1 MRTLQP
7 SGYRAVERATLAGAL
22 VIVAGTAGYMA
33 IEHVRLLDA
42 LYMTVITVTTIG
54 FGEVFPLS
62 ETGRIFTIVL
72 ALAGVGVVFFIA
84 SEFARV
90 IIEGDLQRLLGLRKD
105 LKMVGKLDRHIIVC
119 GYGRTGHAVADI
131 FRQRKTPFVVID
143 QGLEPCQDLQA
154 EGIPFVQGDASAEET
169 LRSAGI
175 ERASTII
182 VCLPDD
188 AHGVFTVLLAR
199 QLNPSITIIARAVE
213 EQSEERLR
221 MAGADRIINP
231 YRIGGMRLAFTALKP
246 TVVDFLDASLPGTG
260 GELELAE
267 VRISERSELANRS
280 LAQAEIRK
288 RFGLIVVALRRG
300 QRTIF
305 SPEPGTVIEPGDV
318 LVALGPGRS
327 IERIE
332 AASH

>member
-1 MRTLQP
+1 MHVSEYKRV
-7 SGYRAVERATLAGAL
+7 GRALAVGAA

-33 IEHVRLLDA
+33 IEGARLLDA

-54 FGEVFPLS
+54 FGEVFPLT
-62 ETGRIFTIVL
+62 EAGRIFTIVL
-72 ALAGVGVVFFIA
+72 ALAGVGVIFFVA

-90 IIEGDLQRLLGLRKD
+90 VIEGDLERLLGLRKD

-119 GYGRTGHAVADI
+119 GYGRMGHAVAEV

-143 QGLEPCQDLQA
+143 QEFETCQELQGG
-154 EGIPFVQGDASAEET
+154 GIPFVQGDASHQEA
-169 LRSAGI
+169 LKAAGI
-175 ERASTII
+175 ERAATII

-199 QLNPSITIIARAVE
+199 QLNPDLTIIARAVE
-213 EQSEERLR
+213 ERAEERLR

-231 YRIGGMRLAFTALKP
+231 YRIGGMRLAYTAIKP
-246 TVVDFLDASLPGTG
+246 TVVDFLDASLPGTS

-267 VRISERSELANRS
+267 IRVSPRSELADRT
-280 LAQAEIRK
+280 LAGAQIRK
-288 RFGLIVVALRRG
+288 RFGLIVIALRRG
-300 QRTIF
+300 DRTLF
-305 SPEPGTVIEPGDV
+305 SPDPDTVIQPGDV
-318 LVALGPGRS
+318 LVALGPGEA

-332 AASH
+332 AVTR